1 MNIEAITSRKKIEIN
16 AEFIHHVADKYY
28 PGIQDVIGSIGC
40 NEDTLELEE
49 IRKNAD
55 MRINKLMD
63 EAKQEQGMKKIKEN
77 STAKPSVSLHNVAAN
92 IRIIYDDYTDS
103 QIEDAYNKV
112 ICKASSNGKNEK
124 EITRMVVETL
134 QKLPKKHVAKN
145 KMPKPDIQH
154 MRSVLELENADDSNS

>member
-1 MNIEAITSRKKIEIN
+1 MSNKEIETEKNSEKETS
-16 AEFIHHVADKYY
+16 
-28 PGIQDVIGSIGC
+28 G
-40 NEDTLELEE
+40 T
-49 IRKNAD
+49 
-55 MRINKLMD
+55 
-63 EAKQEQGMKKIKEN
+63 KEN